1 MFKLQACKFLVYT
14 DTNFYFSIG
23 AQNML
28 LAFIMKY
35 GIAKNIGINNSTL
48 SMKSRKILLV
58 RAKLQRLCYKAVI
71 GIISSVNKNKQIL

>member
-35 GIAKNIGINNSTL
+35 GIAKNIGINNSTVNE
-48 SMKSRKILLV
+48 KPQNFTRPRKATALV
-58 RAKLQRLCYKAVI
+58 L
-71 GIISSVNKNKQIL
+71 